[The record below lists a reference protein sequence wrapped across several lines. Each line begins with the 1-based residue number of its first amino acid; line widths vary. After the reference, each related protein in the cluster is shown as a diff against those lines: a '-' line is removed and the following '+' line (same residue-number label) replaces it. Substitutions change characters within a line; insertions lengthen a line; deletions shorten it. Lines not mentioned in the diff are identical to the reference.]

1 MGKLRFTA
9 LLLVLTLILGGCAF
23 LEGSHGLYDV
33 VAYPDMEYT
42 RPDMAVLEE
51 TLSEVCAAAATS
63 RTASG
68 LMNQVYGFY
77 DLYDSFLT
85 NWYLAEVRYS
95 ADLTDTYW
103 ETEYNFCNEKVPQLD
118 AALEQLYSALAIS
131 PLRAQL
137 ESEYFGED
145 FFDAYEGERLWD
157 EHYVSLLEEEA
168 RLESEYYALSDEA
181 LAVEPYSEE
190 YFQTYGIS
198 MAELLVKLVALRQE
212 MAAYLGYESYAQYAY
227 EGYFY
232 RDYTPQESEAY
243 LAAISD
249 ALYDCYIRVNGS
261 GLWDA
266 SYEYCSE
273 EETFAYLKEAATN
286 MGGTVKHAFDLLEN
300 AGLYDISYGENK
312 YDSSFSLYLWSYSEP
327 FIFMN
332 PYLNQ
337 GDKLTFAHEFGHF
350 ANDYVCGGSYAGT
363 DVAEVHSQAFEYLS
377 LCYTADSGDLARF
390 KMADS
395 LCTFMECA
403 AYALFEHRLYAL
415 APDDLTVENVAA
427 LYEKTCLEFG
437 FDSWDWDSRD
447 FVTVVHFF
455 TEPMYMVSYVVSND
469 LALQIYQLEHKGIS
483 KGLRLY
489 EQILQSED
497 SYLLAFA
504 ETYGLESPFA
514 EGRLEALAET
524 FSEIFE
530 P

>member
-23 LEGSHGLYDV
+23 PEGAHGLYDV

-42 RPDMAVLEE
+42 RPDMTVLEE

-63 RTASG
+63 QTASG
-68 LMNQVYGFY
+68 LMDQVYGFY
-77 DLYDSFLT
+77 DLYDSVLT
-85 NWYLAEVRYS
+85 NWYLAELRYS
-95 ADLTDTYW
+95 ADLTDAYW
-103 ETEYNFCNEKVPQLD
+103 ESEYTFCNESIPQLD
-118 AALEQLYSALAIS
+118 AFLEQLYRALAAS

-137 ESEYFGED
+137 ESEYFGEGY
-145 FFDAYEGERLWD
+145 FDAYEGESYWD
-157 EHYVSLLEEEA
+157 AHYVSLLEEEA

-181 LAVEPYSEE
+181 LSAEPYSEE
-190 YFQTYGIS
+190 YFQTYGPP
-198 MAELLVKLVALRQE
+198 MAELLVELVALRQE
-212 MAAYLGYESYAQYAY
+212 IARYLGYESYAQYAY

-232 RDYTPQESEAY
+232 RDYTPQEAETY
-243 LAAISD
+243 LCGISS
-249 ALYDCYIRVNGS
+249 ALYDCYTRVTAP
-261 GLWDA
+261 GLWDD
-266 SYEYCSE
+266 SYKYCSE

-286 MGGTVKHAFDLLEN
+286 MGGTVKHAFDLLEK
-300 AGLYDISYGENK
+300 AQLYDISYGENK
-312 YDSSFSLYLWSYSEP
+312 YDASFTLYLWRYNEP
-327 FIFMN
+327 FIFVN
-332 PYLNQ
+332 PCLDQ
-337 GDKLTFAHEFGHF
+337 MDKLVFAHEFGHF
-350 ANDYVCGGSYAGT
+350 LNDYVCYGSYAGT

-377 LCYTADSGDLARF
+377 LCFTSDSEDLARF

-415 APDDLTVENVAA
+415 APEDLTVENVAA

-437 FDSWDWDSRD
+437 FDSWNWDSRD

-489 EQILQSED
+489 EQILQSQD
-497 SYLLAFA
+497 TYLLAFA

-524 FSEIFE
+524 FSEALQ
-530 P
+530 